1 MYLAEGKDLYTACKY
16 AVCGSGLSVTK
27 KGVLNS
33 IPTKDE
39 IEGKITNE

>member
-1 MYLAEGKDLYTACKY
+1 MFPGTGDNLKKYTLKQD
-16 AVCGSGLSVTK
+16 VT
-27 KGVLNS
+27 